1 MSLLKIIKWKRRRK
15 ETLSPLRRQLT
26 MGSDTK
32 WKPERKCC
40 LAPESEINL
49 VLVHSAP
56 FPGMLTEI
64 VCEILLTKCELQI
77 ALVWK
82 AT

>member
-1 MSLLKIIKWKRRRK
+1 MEEKKKRNAV
-15 ETLSPLRRQLT
+15 TFASSQLT
-26 MGSDTK
+26 VGSDTK